1 MPCTITCFL
10 AAVIVVAM
18 ILMTVMIH
26 HDPFIK
32 NYKNQLPDDIKTTY
46 NEIVVERGTIYYTGY
61 LIGFALSV
69 FLILLNVYGMKKKM
83 PATAMVCLAVV
94 VSTLFSYFYYVLSP
108 KTKYMVS
115 ILKTAEQREAWLKIY
130 KSMQFYFH
138 FSYALGVVAV
148 GVFAYAFRGY
158 C

>member
-18 ILMTVMIH
+18 ILMTAMVYN
-26 HDPFIK
+26 DPFIQS
-32 NYKNQLPDDIKTTY
+32 YKQQLPYDISKTY
-46 NEIVVERGTIYYTGY
+46 DEIVVERGTIYYTGY
-61 LIGFALSV
+61 SIGFVLSV
-69 FLILLNVYGMKKKM
+69 LLIALNIYVLKKRM
-83 PATAMVCLAVV
+83 PTSAMVCLAVV
-94 VSTLFSYFYYVLSP
+94 VSTLVSYFYYILTP

-115 ILKTAEQREAWLKIY
+115 VLKTAEQRAAWLHIY
-130 KSMQFYFH
+130 RSMQYYYH
-138 FSYALGVVAV
+138 SSYALGAVAV